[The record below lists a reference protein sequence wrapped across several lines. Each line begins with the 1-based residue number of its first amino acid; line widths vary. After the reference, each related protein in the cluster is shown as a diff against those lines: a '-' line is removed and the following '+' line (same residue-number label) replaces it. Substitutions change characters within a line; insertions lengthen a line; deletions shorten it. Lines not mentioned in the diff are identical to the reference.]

1 MKSKTIVSSLLALSL
16 ALSSYGVVMADTDSG
31 DFASDS
37 SVFSWVYNGEGIL
50 SISPTT
56 KSYPNPSKD
65 WTSTYYNDVREMNI
79 TAVGS
84 ASQTPFSYSHFSTG
98 MFKLETINVS
108 GNCKKLSLKNY
119 APNIKKINL
128 RNNKE
133 KYVTID
139 MSYREQ
145 CH

>member
-56 KSYPNPSKD
+56 NPILIRQK
-65 WTSTYYNDVREMNI
+65 TGHPLI
-79 TAVGS
+79 T
-84 ASQTPFSYSHFSTG
+84 
-98 MFKLETINVS
+98 M
-108 GNCKKLSLKNY
+108 
-119 APNIKKINL
+119 
-128 RNNKE
+128 
-133 KYVTID
+133 
-139 MSYREQ
+139 M
-145 CH
+145 